1 MSAQPKAASVPPEEP
16 AVPAVVGTPAPEAVA
31 PIPEKQPAAA
41 AAPIETAP
49 VAFASGYLEAAPLD
63 DDYDNDSAIGDDVQ
77 SSTASISSSI
87 LEYRA
92 IKGRTYHSARHPTD
106 YFTPNDEQQQESVD
120 LTHHYLTILLDGKLF
135 LAPLKEET
143 LENVLDIGT
152 GTGIWAIDFADA
164 YPHVQV
170 VGTDLSPMQP
180 TWVPPNMRFEVDD
193 ASLEWTWSNDTFDF
207 VHIRYLFG
215 AISDWNAL
223 FGQAFRATK
232 PGGWVQS
239 GEVDVEWVS
248 DDGTVEANEAIQT
261 WNRLYR
267 ESGKKIG
274 YSFTL
279 VADDVQRK
287 GLEEAGFTDIKVET
301 FKVPTGG
308 WPLDRKLAEIGNIV
322 QATIENDIEGYTLM
336 LWHNVLNWPAEDYQM
351 FLMEMR
357 KALRNK
363 RIHGYI
369 VQRYVY
375 GRKPE
380 TA

>member
-1 MSAQPKAASVPPEEP
+1 MSDQPKVASVPTEKP
-16 AVPAVVGTPAPEAVA
+16 AVPVVADT
-31 PIPEKQPAAA
+31 
-41 AAPIETAP
+41 TAP
-49 VAFASGYLEAAPLD
+49 VLEERPAAEASIEIAPGASPSGHLEAAPLD
-63 DDYDNDSAIGDDVQ
+63 DDYDNDSALGDDAQ

-87 LEYRA
+87 LDYRA

-120 LTHHYLTILLDGKLF
+120 LCHHYLTLLLGGKLY
-135 LAPLKEET
+135 LAPLNEDAI
-143 LENVLDIGT
+143 ENVLDIGT

-164 YPHVQV
+164 HPHAQV

-180 TWVPPNMRFEVDD
+180 TWIPPNMRFEVDD
-193 ASLEWTWSNDTFDF
+193 ASLEWTWGEGTFDF

-215 AISDWNAL
+215 AIADWGAL
-223 FGQAFRATK
+223 FKQAFRAAK

-239 GEVDVEWVS
+239 GEVDVAWVS
-248 DDGTVEANEAIQT
+248 DDGTVEANETVQT

-267 ESGKKIG
+267 EGGQKIG
-274 YSFTL
+274 CSFTL

-287 GLEEAGFTDIKVET
+287 GFEEAGFTDIHVET
-301 FKVPTGG
+301 LKIPTGG
-308 WPLDRKLAEIGNIV
+308 WPLDRKLAEIGTIV
-322 QATIENDIEGYTLM
+322 QATLENDIEGYTLM

-351 FLMEMR
+351 FLMSMR
-357 KALRNK
+357 KVLRNR